1 MNGDVMTTQ
10 KTEFPIGWAMQDLEE
25 VDREIAR
32 MALLC
37 EVKLLDPGVVRR
49 VLKKDASVCGAANPL
64 AFSKL
69 HDLLMLHLAIR
80 DKSAETFGQAHT
92 ARIEDYIIER
102 LKKTFPLLS
111 GKWPPG

>member
-1 MNGDVMTTQ
+1 MPIQ
-10 KTEFPIGWAMQDLEE
+10 KTEFPVGWSTQDLEE

-49 VLKKDASVCGAANPL
+49 VLKKDESVCGAANSL

-69 HDLLMLHLAIR
+69 RDLLMLHLAIR
-80 DKSAETFGQAHT
+80 DRSAETFGQAVT
-92 ARIEDYIIER
+92 ARVENDIVAR
-102 LKKTFPLLS
+102 LQKSFPNLS
-111 GKWPPG
+111 GKWPPPN